1 MKNDDTAVRP
11 RAEPAVGGD
20 VGAPVLVVDLDGTLS
35 RTDTLH
41 ESLVNLITRRPA
53 HIPGVIAALFQ
64 GKAAFKRKVAQVH
77 VTPGQGLSYDPTVLE
92 ILQDA
97 RQEGRRTALVSA
109 SEQRQVDAVADHLG
123 LFDDAYGTGEA
134 SGGRNLGGEAK
145 AEFLVRRY
153 GQKGFDYVG
162 DARTDLPVWSAA
174 RIAVTL
180 GAGGALRQA
189 AEAANPNVLHLSPS
203 NGLDRMRAL
212 MKALRPHQWSKNVL
226 IFLPMLAAH
235 DVTALPAA
243 FAAFVAFCL
252 TASSVYLIND
262 LVDLQADRTH
272 PRKRAR
278 PFASGALPISLGV
291 VLAPVLVV
299 LAVLI
304 ALIWTPPVF
313 LASLLA
319 YYLVTFA
326 YSFWLKRKALVD
338 VLTLAGLYTARIVA
352 GAAASGVGL
361 SPWML
366 GFSMFLFL
374 ALAAV
379 KRQAE
384 LVQQAPGTKPAA
396 RGYEAGDLPLLREIA
411 LVSGFSAVVVFA
423 LYISSEDV
431 LRLYSMPEML
441 WLICPLL
448 LYWIGRMVLMTHR
461 GWMADDP
468 IVFAARDWPSWLV
481 VLLSVG
487 IVIGAGVWS

>member
-1 MKNDDTAVRP
+1 MMDDDTAVRP
-11 RAEPAVGGD
+11 VADPAVGGE
-20 VGAPVLVVDLDGTLS
+20 GGGPVLVVDLDGTLS

-41 ESLVNLITRRPA
+41 EALVQVVSRRPA
-53 HIPGVIAALFQ
+53 QVPGIIAALFQ

-77 VTPGQGLSYDPTVLE
+77 VMPGEGLPYDPTVID
-92 ILQDA
+92 ILHGA
-97 RQEGRRTALVSA
+97 REEGRRTALVSA
-109 SEQRQVDAVADHLG
+109 SEQRQVDAVAEHLG
-123 LFDDAYGTGEA
+123 LFDEAFGTGPA
-134 SGGRNLGGEAK
+134 SEGRNLGGSAK
-145 AEFLVRRY
+145 AEFLVQRY
-153 GQKGFDYVG
+153 GANGFDYVG
-162 DARTDLPVWSAA
+162 DSRTDLPVWSAA

-180 GAGGALRQA
+180 GAGPGLQQA
-189 AEAANPNVLHLSPS
+189 ATGANPNVLHLEPAR
-203 NGLDRMRAL
+203 GTERMRAL
-212 MKALRPHQWSKNVL
+212 VKALRPHQWSKNVL
-226 IFLPMLAAH
+226 VFLPMLAAH
-235 DVTALPAA
+235 DISALPSAL
-243 FAAFVAFCL
+243 AAFVAFCL
-252 TASSVYLIND
+252 TASSVYLFND
-262 LVDLQADRTH
+262 LVDLQADRAH

-278 PFASGALPISLGV
+278 PFASGRLPIALGV
-291 VLAPVLVV
+291 VLAPALVG

-304 ALIWTPPVF
+304 ALIWTPIAF

-319 YYLVTFA
+319 YYIVTFA

-352 GAAASGVGL
+352 GAAAAGVGL

-384 LVQQAPGTKPAA
+384 LVHQAPGTKPAA
-396 RGYEAGDLPLLREIA
+396 RGYEIGDLPLLREIA
-411 LVSGFSAVVVFA
+411 LASGFAAVVVFA

-481 VLLSVG
+481 VLFSVA
-487 IVIGAGVWS
+487 IVIGAGVWP